1 MNRSLNILLPAGLLC
16 WFSSGTPPSPQFV
29 LPASTTVIN
38 TTHPNRTEQ
47 TSQKLG
53 QTLNLNGF
61 SMLCNQA
68 EITVEIRSDG
78 WCLQG
83 KDFIAWV
90 DDAVNSVLSYY
101 GKYPIKR
108 TRIIIDQKEGRG
120 IMGGLTSF
128 DEDSQSGVIEI
139 AMGKDTQPEDLTN
152 TWTLTHE
159 MVHLTFPLV
168 NDQYNWLS
176 EGIATYTEP
185 LGRMRRGIISRE
197 QVWKDLVEGTPK
209 GQPQAGDLGL
219 NRTNTWGRTYWG
231 GAIYCLLADIEIRK
245 RSENRFGLEHALRGI
260 MESGANAESD
270 LLSAPEILTLGD
282 LSTRNSV
289 LTELYEAMKETP
301 VTVDLSKIWQELGIT
316 VCGDSIKFDDNAPL
330 ANIRKAIENGHDRGE
345 LASR

>member
-1 MNRSLNILLPAGLLC
+1 MSDADDRRSWLADRVRAGELTVAPGVFDMVSARIADRFGFDALYATGYGI
-16 WFSSGTPPSPQFV
+16 S
-29 LPASTTVIN
+29 AS
-38 TTHPNRTEQ
+38 H
-47 TSQKLG
+47 LG
-53 QTLNLNGF
+53 
-61 SMLCNQA
+61 
-68 EITVEIRSDG
+68 VP
-78 WCLQG
+78 
-83 KDFIAWV
+83 
-90 DDAVNSVLSYY
+90 DA
-101 GKYPIKR
+101 
-108 TRIIIDQKEGRG
+108 
-120 IMGGLTSF
+120 
-128 DEDSQSGVIEI
+128 
-139 AMGKDTQPEDLTN
+139 
-152 TWTLTHE
+152 
-159 MVHLTFPLV
+159 
-168 NDQYNWLS
+168 
-176 EGIATYTEP
+176 GIATYTEP

>member
-1 MNRSLNILLPAGLLC
+1 
-16 WFSSGTPPSPQFV
+16 
-29 LPASTTVIN
+29 
-38 TTHPNRTEQ
+38 
-47 TSQKLG
+47 
-53 QTLNLNGF
+53 
-61 SMLCNQA
+61 MLCNQA

-78 WCLQG
+78 WRLQG

-197 QVWKDLVEGTPK
+197 QVWKDLVEGTQETTPSRRH
-209 GQPQAGDLGL
+209 GSESHQHQ
-219 NRTNTWGRTYWG
+219 GRTYWG

-245 RSENRFGLEHALRGI
+245 RSKSLW
-260 MESGANAESD
+260 SGACLARHHGKRRQCRVR
-270 LLSAPEILTLGD
+270 SAVC
-282 LSTRNSV
+282 SRNS
-289 LTELYEAMKETP
+289 YA
-301 VTVDLSKIWQELGIT
+301 
-316 VCGDSIKFDDNAPL
+316 
-330 ANIRKAIENGHDRGE
+330 R
-345 LASR
+345 